1 MKNLRDVTLKNEN
14 KKVSNMG
21 TLINASPLNTLIF
34 GFFCLFSLIGC
45 ATAPSKNDSP
55 DWLDGQSTQYS
66 NTNYLTGRGAAD
78 LLAVAQD
85 RARTDIAKIFQV
97 ALSEQSSDTSKFT
110 TRTAEGHPI
119 SSFDASISRIIK
131 SETNQLISGIQIADT
146 WRDPENNRYH
156 VLAILARTQAKNRL
170 SQDINQLDLATN
182 KNVGLSQNATDPLI
196 KVSYASNAIG
206 FLRQRNTLQSM
217 LRIVDRTGQGIAPKY
232 ELGVLVA
239 ELDRL
244 LKKVSI
250 RSEVGQSNIDQHQ
263 VASILAAALSG
274 SGFLAE
280 KGSTSDFLVRANI
293 NLSDLGKREGW
304 YWLKG
309 AIEIQLTDTTRDKIR
324 GAKRWEIKTSGQ
336 QKILAQQRAVE
347 KIDKILQ
354 SELRQT
360 LLEFALAK

>member
-1 MKNLRDVTLKNEN
+1 MKNL
-14 KKVSNMG
+14 
-21 TLINASPLNTLIF
+21 NTLLF
-34 GFFCLFSLIGC
+34 GFFCLSSLAGC

-55 DWLDGQSTQYS
+55 DWLHGQSTQYS
-66 NTNYLTGRGAAD
+66 NTNYLIGRGSAD
-78 LLAVAQD
+78 ILAVAQD

-110 TRTAEGHPI
+110 TRTTGGHSI
-119 SSFDASISRIIK
+119 SSSDSSVSRIIN

-146 WRDPENNRYH
+146 WRDPESNQYH
-156 VLAILARTQAKNRL
+156 ILAILARTQAKNRL
-170 SQDINQLDLATN
+170 SQNINQLDLATN
-182 KNVGLSQNATDPLI
+182 KNVSLSQNSTDPLI
-196 KVSYASNAIG
+196 KISYASNAID

-217 LRIVDRTGQGIAPKY
+217 LQIIDTTGKGIPSKY
-232 ELGVLVA
+232 ELGVLVS

-250 RSEVGQSNIDQHQ
+250 RSEIGQSNIDQNQ
-263 VASILAAALSG
+263 VASILSAALSS

-280 KGSTSDFLVRANI
+280 KDSASDFLVRANI

-309 AIEIQLTDTTRDKIR
+309 VIEIQLIDTTRDKIR

-347 KIDKILQ
+347 KIDKTLQ